1 MGTVHYFGRRQP
13 PPKNWQAQSRS
24 ALARSTRFI
33 GFVLLAGFLA
43 SAALL
48 SDRWY
53 ATARQTPV
61 AEDRYL
67 ELREGNRV
75 IQMATP
81 ITVTAIDGDSLR
93 SGKEDIRLLG
103 IDAVELYQTCRDERG
118 REWACGREAH
128 AALRSIVGSGQVRCA
143 SSSRDRFGRALSK
156 CSAGEIA
163 DISEALVRAGYAVNF
178 MSGDYVSAEAEAR
191 AAKRG
196 IWRGRF
202 EQPQAWRDRHPRN
215 DGRS

>member
-1 MGTVHYFGRRQP
+1 MGTVHHFRR
-13 PPKNWQAQSRS
+13 WQEPRGDRTQDSRGAHS
-24 ALARSTRFI
+24 RSTRFI

-53 ATARQTPV
+53 ATAKQAP
-61 AEDRYL
+61 AADDRYI
-67 ELREGNRV
+67 ELREGNRT

-81 ITVTAIDGDSLR
+81 ITVRAIDGDSLR

-128 AALRSIVGSGQVRCA
+128 AQLRAIVGNGKVNCTST
-143 SSSRDRFGRALSK
+143 SRDRYGRALSK

-163 DISEALVRAGYAVNF
+163 DISEAMVRAGYAVNF
-178 MSGDYVSAEAEAR
+178 MGTDYASAEAEAR
-191 AAKRG
+191 TAKRG
-196 IWRGRF
+196 IWRGSF
-202 EQPQAWRDRHPRN
+202 DQPQTWRDRHPRN